1 MLIQLSTLIDNINIV
16 LNYLELFIWK
26 CFVMDP
32 EMYTLYL
39 HKDRSSVVNRPH
51 NRAALH
57 NH

>member
-16 LNYLELFIWK
+16 LNYFELFIWK
-26 CFVMDP
+26 WTL

-39 HKDRSSVVNRPH
+39 HSGVVNRPH
-51 NRAALH
+51 NRPALH